1 MTVFLLGEATKR
13 FYMPNMVNGNL
24 MLPISIMGLF
34 FNLIQMK
41 ILHQEEPMTLQDD
54 IPDRLENSS
63 QAAKIKDGTVK
74 VSLLDNGE
82 SRPSQQMEQVKN
94 INVDSAY
101 LHVLGDMLMSCG
113 VITAATVIYFRPDL
127 WWFDPICTY
136 CFAVMILVTSYP
148 TIKNCLMILM
158 ESAPENIDAHD
169 LE

>member
-13 FYMPNMVNGNL
+13 FYIPNMVNSNL

-74 VSLLDNGE
+74 VSLLDN
-82 SRPSQQMEQVKN
+82 
-94 INVDSAY
+94 
-101 LHVLGDMLMSCG
+101 
-113 VITAATVIYFRPDL
+113 
-127 WWFDPICTY
+127 
-136 CFAVMILVTSYP
+136 
-148 TIKNCLMILM
+148 
-158 ESAPENIDAHD
+158 
-169 LE
+169 